1 MYFASPSLLVTPA
14 AIWGGFNARAA
25 ELPEL
30 EVNQA
35 FVQRFVAYT
44 RTDSTTLT
52 LNNESVFDCT
62 CRRVNCSREAH
73 DIYNFGQIYA
83 ATPDQ
88 GPEWGLRTVAT
99 FLCPTGGW
107 FQTADAL
114 VTASRTSVHEDG
126 HWPKPYA
133 GEHFRGFPAI

>member
-1 MYFASPSLLVTPA
+1 MPERMKAGVLRFAVFVGDGCRYL
-14 AIWGGFNARAA
+14 GGFNARAA

-62 CRRVNCSREAH
+62 
-73 DIYNFGQIYA
+73 
-83 ATPDQ
+83 
-88 GPEWGLRTVAT
+88 
-99 FLCPTGGW
+99 
-107 FQTADAL
+107 AD
-114 VTASRTSVHEDG
+114 E
-126 HWPKPYA
+126 
-133 GEHFRGFPAI
+133 

>member
-1 MYFASPSLLVTPA
+1 MTPA

-52 LNNESVFDCT
+52 LNNESVFD
-62 CRRVNCSREAH
+62 
-73 DIYNFGQIYA
+73 
-83 ATPDQ
+83 
-88 GPEWGLRTVAT
+88 W
-99 FLCPTGGW
+99 
-107 FQTADAL
+107 TAD
-114 VTASRTSVHEDG
+114 E
-126 HWPKPYA
+126 
-133 GEHFRGFPAI
+133 